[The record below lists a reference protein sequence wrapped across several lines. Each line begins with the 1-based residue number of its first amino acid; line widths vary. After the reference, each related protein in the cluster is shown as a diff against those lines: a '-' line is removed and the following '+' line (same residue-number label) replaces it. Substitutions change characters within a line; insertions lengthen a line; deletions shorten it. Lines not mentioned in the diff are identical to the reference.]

1 LSQGCVTSDGKLSE
15 RALSLLKLLAEKE
28 GLRDSEI
35 AEALGRPFF
44 QVRSSLRELTSAN
57 FLEKRE
63 ELYYLTEKAKDY
75 LNSLK

>member
-1 LSQGCVTSDGKLSE
+1 LSQGCVTPDGKLSE
-15 RALSLLKLLAEKE
+15 RALSLLRLLAERG
-28 GLRDSEI
+28 GLRDNEI
-35 AEALGRPFF
+35 AEALGRPLF

-63 ELYYLTEKAKDY
+63 EGYYLTEKAKDY